1 MAAYDESMD
10 HGLLLKLLTQAGIKC
25 DLKTIALRAVLQQ
38 RGDRQT
44 DRQTGRQADRQTGRQ
59 ADRGNVD
66 RQTFDVYDLA
76 HCFNFVTQVKK
87 KAGIRAFQIL
97 GVSTYPYAP

>member
-1 MAAYDESMD
+1 MVDRYAYVACFDVAAYDESMD

-38 RGDRQT
+38 RGDRQ
-44 DRQTGRQADRQTGRQ
+44 

-66 RQTFDVYDLA
+66 RQTFDVYGLA

>member
-1 MAAYDESMD
+1 VVDRYAYVAHFDMAAYDESMD

-59 ADRGNVD
+59 G
-66 RQTFDVYDLA
+66 
-76 HCFNFVTQVKK
+76 
-87 KAGIRAFQIL
+87 
-97 GVSTYPYAP
+97 